1 MEGPMSKNTKK
12 PPKRMNHKVNI
23 KFLNSL
29 LSQEAYQI
37 RKGEDLLEG
46 GLLGGGYFISTND
59 DVSTFDL
66 QLGQDQRRLQNI
78 FLSWVDRHPTVLLSK
93 CRIIELSQPLQLVRM
108 WLPSLMFDFP
118 LTMSNAFNYSF
129 LMFNVYQQCFKM
141 TSLIVKSKMVLVQNQ
156 NLYFTSS

>member
-66 QLGQDQRRLQNI
+66 QLGQDQRRL
-78 FLSWVDRHPTVLLSK
+78 
-93 CRIIELSQPLQLVRM
+93 
-108 WLPSLMFDFP
+108 
-118 LTMSNAFNYSF
+118 
-129 LMFNVYQQCFKM
+129 
-141 TSLIVKSKMVLVQNQ
+141 
-156 NLYFTSS
+156 